1 MSRSFTR
8 RLLLGGAVSG
18 PLFVAMVLLQ
28 MLLRDGF
35 DIRRHPISL
44 LSLGPG
50 GWVQVA
56 NFVLAG
62 VLVLG
67 LAVAAR
73 QCLGGQPAGRW
84 GPILLA
90 GYGAGLVAGGVFVA
104 DPGLGFPPGAPAGI
118 PETLTWHGT
127 LHAVAPPLAFTALV
141 AATAVFARRS
151 AAYGRPGRAAYSAL
165 SGLTALLLAVPGP
178 GFSLRLLLAVVVTGA
193 WTTVLA
199 ADLLRTVGGPDQAST
214 SEGCVASGVTRMSM

>member
-1 MSRSFTR
+1 MSRTFTR

-18 PLFVAMVLLQ
+18 PLFVAVVLLQ
-28 MLLRDGF
+28 MVLRDGF

-73 QCLGGQPAGRW
+73 GCLGGQPAGRW
-84 GPILLA
+84 GPTLLA
-90 GYGAGLVAGGVFVA
+90 GYGVGLVAGGVFVA

-118 PETLTWHGT
+118 PETMTWHGT
-127 LHAVAPPLAFTALV
+127 LHAVAPPLAFTALI
-141 AATAVFARRS
+141 AATGVFARRY
-151 AAYGRPGRAAYSAL
+151 AAHGRPARATYSAL
-165 SGLTALLLAVPGP
+165 SGLTALLLALPGP
-178 GFSLRLLLAVVVTGA
+178 GFSLRLLLAVVVTST
-193 WTTVLA
+193 WTTALA
-199 ADLLRTVGGPDQAST
+199 MDLAGAAGPDLLERQVTST
-214 SEGCVASGVTRMSM
+214 AGAPSQP

>member
-1 MSRSFTR
+1 MSRTFTP

-18 PLFVAMVLLQ
+18 PLFVAVVLLQ
-28 MLLRDGF
+28 MALRDGF
-35 DIRRHPISL
+35 DVRRHPISL
-44 LSLGPG
+44 LSLGEG
-50 GWVQVA
+50 GWVQVV

-67 LAVAAR
+67 FALAAR
-73 QCLGGQPAGRW
+73 QLLAGQPARRW

-90 GYGAGLVAGGVFVA
+90 GYGVGLIAGGVFVA

-118 PETLTWHGT
+118 PATLTWHGT

-141 AATAVFARRS
+141 AATAVFARQY
-151 AAYGRPGRAAYSAL
+151 AAQGRPVRAAYSAL
-165 SGLTALLLAVPGP
+165 SGMTALLLALPGP

-193 WTTVLA
+193 WTTALA
-199 ADLLRTVGGPDQAST
+199 TDLAHGQRTASKT
-214 SEGCVASGVTRMSM
+214 AARPWPPPMHIVSRP

>member
-1 MSRSFTR
+1 MSRTFTR

-18 PLFVAMVLLQ
+18 PLFVAVVLLQ
-28 MLLRDGF
+28 MFLRDGF

-56 NFVLAG
+56 NFVLTG

-73 QCLGGQPAGRW
+73 ECLGGQHAGRW
-84 GPILLA
+84 GPMLLA
-90 GYGAGLVAGGVFVA
+90 GYGAGLLAGGVFVA
-104 DPGLGFPPGAPAGI
+104 DPGLGFPPGSPAGI

-127 LHAVAPPLAFTALV
+127 VHAVAPPLAFTSLV
-141 AATAVFARRS
+141 AATAVFARRY
-151 AAYGRPGRAAYSAL
+151 AAHGRPARATYSAL
-165 SGLTALLLAVPGP
+165 SGLTALLLALPGP
-178 GFSLRLLLAVVVTGA
+178 GFSLRLLLAVLVTGA
-193 WTTVLA
+193 WTTALA
-199 ADLLRTVGGPDQAST
+199 TDLTGAAGDDLAERQ
-214 SEGCVASGVTRMSM
+214 VASSAGSPSQP